1 MKQLKPQPRHP
12 LSARRLDAYR
22 VGLELLTVM
31 RPLTDR
37 IARHDKDLAAQLRRS
52 LPSMVKNLSEAMR
65 RTGGDRAHLL
75 TVSLGSADE
84 ARSGIDIAAAY
95 GILEPDEARHA
106 DALADRFCAMV
117 YRIRQRL
124 G

>member
-1 MKQLKPQPRHP
+1 MNPSKPRPRHP

-22 VGLELLTVM
+22 VGLELLTTM

-65 RTGGDRAHLL
+65 RTGGDRPHLL

-84 ARSGIDIAAAY
+84 VRTGIDIAAAY
-95 GILEPDEARHA
+95 GILDADEARHA